1 MYGLPTR
8 TTDTNKM
15 PKRKL
20 VLQHGP
26 SKKLLKIMFLFY
38 YSAMSCDFPGEFCF
52 FNKRNHSLLSST
64 YWNLKS
70 CISESVGSLC
80 QITSHLTSRWTP
92 PPVCPAACIEPKRLE
107 GRGIPWW
114 ARWALLVVEHV
125 EKKHV
130 VLCCFISR
138 FKLVD
143 TSSIHGSSHKLHFLR
158 VMTHTLRA

>member
-38 YSAMSCDFPGEFCF
+38 YSAMSCDFRWRVLF
-52 FNKRNHSLLSST
+52 FNKRNTASCYLLIET
-64 YWNLKS
+64 WNPA
-70 CISESVGSLC
+70 SVGSLC
-80 QITSHLTSRWTP
+80 QITLHLTSRLTP

-125 EKKHV
+125 QKSMLLYVVSYHV
-130 VLCCFISR
+130 SNWLIPVASMG
-138 FKLVD
+138 
-143 TSSIHGSSHKLHFLR
+143 THKLHF
-158 VMTHTLRA
+158 